1 MGPASAGSF
10 VGLPEH
16 SAHVHRGEAFF
27 GLDCR
32 SPTEAAYLPVSEIS
46 PSTVEDY
53 RKELMVSL
61 SSARNLA
68 LRALQKAQSRYKDNY
83 HRNVREFRPRVG
95 DWVLVYFPH
104 EDSGK
109 NRKMSKLW
117 HGPYRVTSR

>member
-1 MGPASAGSF
+1 M
-10 VGLPEH
+10 GLPEH
-16 SAHVHRGEAFF
+16 SAHVHPSFLLF

-32 SPTEAAYLPVSEIS
+32 SPIEAAYLPVSEIS

-53 RKELMVSL
+53 REELMVSL

-68 LRALQKAQSRYKDNY
+68 LKALQKAQLTYKDNY
-83 HRNVREFRPRVG
+83 DRNVREFRPRVG

-109 NRKMSKLW
+109 NREMSRSW
-117 HGPYRVTSR
+117 HGPYRLHPDEIPM